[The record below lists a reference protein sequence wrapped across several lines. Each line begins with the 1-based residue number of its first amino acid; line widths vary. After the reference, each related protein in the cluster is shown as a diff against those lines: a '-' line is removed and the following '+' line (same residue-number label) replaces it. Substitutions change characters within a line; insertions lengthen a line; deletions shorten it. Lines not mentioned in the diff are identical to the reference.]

1 MTESL
6 KYFSIMNLCNLITIL
21 GNIMKEQQI
30 LSYMRGTSAVN
41 LIVDFP
47 SFLANKCKEESK
59 KKKITSKNWFSMS
72 FSSKQIHWLSAVS
85 DWRAYWIS
93 RIQFGNYTGIGNN
106 LYSKLHKQIT
116 SIRGIKIKILEIE
129 CQPIKQLN

>member
-47 SFLANKCKEESK
+47 SFLANKCKEEP
-59 KKKITSKNWFSMS
+59 KKIDLVCHSHLSKFIGSQLCQIGEHTELAE
-72 FSSKQIHWLSAVS
+72 SS
-85 DWRAYWIS
+85 
-93 RIQFGNYTGIGNN
+93 
-106 LYSKLHKQIT
+106 
-116 SIRGIKIKILEIE
+116 LEI
-129 CQPIKQLN
+129 IRV